1 MNATDNA
8 QNNSSQRQWNWIPFG
23 VAAALLL
30 ATFFS
35 AYVLRL
41 LGTIQDQN
49 RQLVLL
55 SDEVIQKRE
64 FLTTLASKRIEVIEL
79 DGRID
84 PLSYGKIF
92 LDPDGRKAVL
102 QVANLPSVPP
112 EKEYRLWLIKDKT
125 AISAGA
131 FAVSDTSTEF
141 LRIEDLAFT
150 DPRDVIAFSV
160 TLESKGGAPHPTGEL
175 YLMGTRR

>member
-23 VAAALLL
+23 VAVALLL
-30 ATFFS
+30 ATLFS

-41 LGTIQDQN
+41 LDTIQDQN

-102 QVANLPSVPP
+102 QVADLPSVPP
-112 EKEYRLWLIKDKT
+112 GKEYRLWLIKDNT
-125 AISAGA
+125 AISAFA
-131 FAVSDTSTEF
+131 FALSDTNTKF
-141 LRIEDLAFT
+141 LRIEDLPFT

-160 TLESKGGAPHPTGEL
+160 TLEPKGGRPHPTGEL

>member
-1 MNATDNA
+1 MSLN
-8 QNNSSQRQWNWIPFG
+8 
-23 VAAALLL
+23 
-30 ATFFS
+30 
-35 AYVLRL
+35 
-41 LGTIQDQN
+41 
-49 RQLVLL
+49 
-55 SDEVIQKRE
+55 DEVIQERE
-64 FLTTLASKRIEVIEL
+64 LLDILASKRIEVIEL

-92 LDPDGRKAVL
+92 LDPDGRKALL

-112 EKEYRLWLIKDKT
+112 GEEYGLWLITDKT

-141 LRIEDLAFT
+141 FRIEDLAIT

-160 TLESKGGAPHPTGEL
+160 TLEPKGGRPHPTGEL

>member
-1 MNATDNA
+1 M
-8 QNNSSQRQWNWIPFG
+8 
-23 VAAALLL
+23 LL
-30 ATFFS
+30 
-35 AYVLRL
+35 
-41 LGTIQDQN
+41 N
-49 RQLVLL
+49 
-55 SDEVIQKRE
+55 DEVIQKRE
-64 FLTTLASKRIEVIEL
+64 LLDILASKQIEVIEL

-84 PLSYGKIF
+84 SLSYGKIF
-92 LDPDGRKAVL
+92 LDPDGNRALL

-112 EKEYRLWLIKDKT
+112 GKEYRLWLIMDKT

-131 FAVSDTSTEF
+131 FAVSNTNTEF

-160 TLESKGGAPHPTGEL
+160 TLEPKGGRPHPTGEL

>member
-1 MNATDNA
+1 LNATDNA

-41 LGTIQDQN
+41 LDTIQDQN

-55 SDEVIQKRE
+55 SDEVIQERE